1 MDLES
6 AADELYGQPLSDFV
20 PARTR
25 LEKDARTSG
34 DRTLA
39 AAIRALRK
47 PSQAAWAVNQ
57 IVRQNPE
64 LLDDILH
71 LGDDLRTAQ
80 EGGDALGL
88 RRLAARRHDLFA
100 ALRRRA
106 EELVADDGRQPGT
119 AAALALERTV
129 GAAMLDP
136 RAAEV
141 VKSGLL
147 VVDLEN
153 AGWGLIDLDGAQAT
167 ESSPPAAGSALD
179 AADAPDH
186 AAALRAAEDARADAE
201 EAAARAAT
209 ELARAKE
216 ALDAASTEKQRLAD
230 RKAALLTELQDV
242 EAGEERVGQALWAT
256 RKKQADASREVD
268 RAARLVIRA
277 RRDVEDLTGRD

>member
-1 MDLES
+1 MNLES
-6 AADELYGQPLSDFV
+6 AADELYGQPLADFV
-20 PARTR
+20 PARNR

-34 DRTLA
+34 DRPLA
-39 AAIRALRK
+39 AAVRALRK

-80 EGGDALGL
+80 EGGDTLGL

-106 EELVADDGRQPGT
+106 EELVADDGRQLGT

-129 GAAMLDP
+129 GAAMSDP

-141 VKSGLL
+141 VQSGLL

-167 ESSPPAAGSALD
+167 ESSRPATSSEPDTAE
-179 AADAPDH
+179 APDP

-201 EAAARAAT
+201 EAATQAAS

-216 ALDAASTEKQRLAD
+216 ALDAVSTEKQTLAD
-230 RKAALLTELQDV
+230 RKAALLAELQDV

-256 RKKQADASREVD
+256 RKRQADASREVD
-268 RAARLVIRA
+268 RTTRLVIRA